1 MAFPHS
7 GPSRNPL
14 ELGARGIV
22 RETHL
27 AAHPSWWLVF
37 DIHLIAFGANRGL
50 STLLNSCGQV
60 VAEATGVPRRGYP
73 HSRDSGGRRTRSR
86 SHTLG
91 YVLIYQLLENSWLSP
106 KFERQDHEPQR
117 RTCLCIRAGRRKP
130 GRTRRSLA
138 RVAHSCPDLLI
149 HHQITPRLT
158 RWSTRLGGKVRKD
171 GLRRRSRL
179 RKITHISGRCRE
191 IRRDTRLRLR
201 LR

>member
-73 HSRDSGGRRTRSR
+73 ILVTLAVEGHGAAVIL
-86 SHTLG
+86 LG
-91 YVLIYQLLENSWLSP
+91 YVLNFQLLENSWLSP
-106 KFERQDHEPQR
+106 KLSVRTMSLSGGLVFASALAGGSLAGPVGAFLVLPTAALISSFITKSRPDLRGGLLGWGERS
-117 RTCLCIRAGRRKP
+117 GKP
-130 GRTRRSLA
+130 GFGGGVGCARSLTFQVGA
-138 RVAHSCPDLLI
+138 
-149 HHQITPRLT
+149 
-158 RWSTRLGGKVRKD
+158 GK
-171 GLRRRSRL
+171 SAE
-179 RKITHISGRCRE
+179 THASG
-191 IRRDTRLRLR
+191 
-201 LR
+201 